1 MSDFR
6 VKHEVDV
13 HDVDFNGIAR
23 VSSVMRYIQTA
34 AQSQLTANGMSYD
47 SLKNANRAFFIS
59 RIKIDLPTA
68 VRAYDRL
75 EAVTYPCESRGYSF
89 LRCYKLMR
97 DEVTV
102 ARAVSVW
109 ALMDIESRSL
119 VRVNDFDL
127 GLPTLAPLDLELS
140 RIKLP
145 TDICEIGN
153 YRVNYDDAD
162 QNRHMN
168 NTKYPDMYS
177 AFLPLDGKR
186 IRTLTINYAKEAPL
200 GACLKVMRAEDN
212 GVFLFRTILEDGS
225 VNSEAE
231 VTLADIE

>member
-1 MSDFR
+1 MEFR

-13 HDVDFNGIAR
+13 HDVDYNGIAR
-23 VSSVMRYIQTA
+23 VSAIMRYIQTA

-47 SLKNANRAFFIS
+47 ELKNSKRAFLLS
-59 RIKIDLPTA
+59 KIKIDLPGV
-68 VRAYDRL
+68 VRTYDRL
-75 EAVTYPCESRGYSF
+75 EAITYPCDSRGFSF

-97 DEVTV
+97 NEETV

-109 ALMDIESRSL
+109 ALMDTENRSL

-127 GLPTLAPLDLELS
+127 GLPTLAPLDLELG

-145 TDICEIGN
+145 QDIRKIGE

-177 AFLPLDGKR
+177 TFLPLDNRR
-186 IRTLTINYAKEAPL
+186 IRSLTINYAKEAPL
-200 GACLKVMRAEDN
+200 GCNLTVTGANMADSYV
-212 GVFLFRTILEDGS
+212 FRTLLEDGS
-225 VNSEAE
+225 INSEAE
-231 VTLADIE
+231 VILEDI